1 MNGWTQ
7 FSRRKAES
15 STPGFHRCRQIRPGQ
30 QVSDL
35 HHSNNGA
42 LFLSTRQPQQFA
54 VAAVHQR
61 QAASHKANGPVTQV
75 VGLPGSFGNAFG
87 SEQTL
92 GDRPISSALVS
103 SVERAERQRQPL
115 SALLRKLMEGRAGRT
130 PIERAPQ
137 AARGMHA
144 DVEDIVERQFGGV
157 RSADDRSL
165 FQKESVLDP
174 AKAEKN
180 MPTVRCSP

>member
-1 MNGWTQ
+1 MAPPLSGNG
-7 FSRRKAES
+7 SLLLS
-15 STPGFHRCRQIRPGQ
+15 PRQ
-30 QVSDL
+30 V
-35 HHSNNGA
+35 
-42 LFLSTRQPQQFA
+42 QQFA
-54 VAAVHQR
+54 VAAAHQR
-61 QAASHKANGPVTQV
+61 QTTSHKANGPVTQV

-115 SALLRKLMEGRAGRT
+115 SALSRKLMESRARTT
-130 PIERAPQ
+130 PIERAPET
-137 AARGMHA
+137 ARGMHA
-144 DVEDIVERQFGGV
+144 NIEDIVERQFGGV